1 MDNVVKAEEVI
12 DYSFGETKYNFTI
25 EIIELEKLM
34 ISIFNGHTGVT
45 YKTYLQKDDEWYKS
59 NIYIFRGEFSRIFP
73 LLQDSLLKN
82 KDRLPHQEIEEP
94 DQLKIII
101 NYEDDMYPFEL
112 VICVPKY
119 VSENGP
125 LEDRINSLEY
135 QVSNLKRLLYEKR
148 EKVKEGNKIY
158 NEVGNL
164 IYEGSMK
171 NGKRHGQGIEYCG
184 TKNTLLYEGGFK
196 DGYYEGQGTIYPD
209 GNANSGTTYC
219 FKKTGNFQQG
229 LFHGLIEEYNN
240 HNIVTS
246 TIEYVSGKMDGKH
259 ESYSY
264 NGTKRWLSSVYHYK
278 DNEQHGKTIT
288 YDETGKVASSQEYNM
303 GKVIQ

>member
-25 EIIELEKLM
+25 EIIELNKLM
-34 ISIFNGHTGVT
+34 ISIFNGHTGIT
-45 YKTYLQKDDEWYKS
+45 YKTYLQKEDEWFKS
-59 NIYIFRGEFSRIFP
+59 NIYIFRGEFSRVFSI
-73 LLQDSLLKN
+73 LQDSLLKN
-82 KDRLPHQEIEEP
+82 KDILPHQEIEESE
-94 DQLKIII
+94 QLKIII

-112 VICVPKY
+112 VICVPKH

-148 EKVKEGNKIY
+148 EKITNENKIY

-171 NGKRHGQGIEYCG
+171 NGKRHGQGKEYCG
-184 TKNTLLYEGGFK
+184 TKNTLLYEGEFK
-196 DGYYEGQGTIYPD
+196 DGYYEGQGTTYPD
-209 GNANSGTTYC
+209 GCINSG
-219 FKKTGNFQQG
+219 KINISKMTGNFKEG
-229 LFHGLIEEYNN
+229 LFHGLIKGYNYD
-240 HNIVTS
+240 NIVTS
-246 TIEYVSGKMDGKH
+246 NAEYLSGKINGKQ

-278 DNEQHGKTIT
+278 DNELHGKIIN
-288 YDETGKVASSQEYNM
+288 YDETGKVTSSQDYNM
-303 GKVIQ
+303 GRPI